1 MAIMGIETAFLVGV
15 LVGQWIMFFAMW
27 RFVSRLMR
35 QLTLRNTSPHSEYPP
50 TGEVIDIPPA
60 EFLDNDLL

>member
-1 MAIMGIETAFLVGV
+1 MGIETAFLVGV

-35 QLTLRNTSPHSEYPP
+35 QLTLRNTAP
-50 TGEVIDIPPA
+50 TPGHPSDGEVIDIPPA
-60 EFLDNDLL
+60 EFWDNDLL